1 MQVQR
6 IVNDI
11 LGTNTY
17 LISDS
22 HFVFAIDPGSNAN
35 EIIRDLKSLN
45 RPVDAILITHG
56 HFDHIFSCYLV
67 QKEFGCDVFMSKKDE
82 NGLKRTEFFSFISGF
97 GRFKLPE
104 RINPLETAET
114 IFGDLNIHAYPGH
127 TPGSHAIEI
136 NSCFFS
142 GDIYLRNL
150 PADTKIPFSNSAEE
164 KASAEKFKINT
175 VGKEIFPGHGK
186 PYIMGA

>member
-6 IVNDI
+6 IVNDA

-17 LISDS
+17 LVSDLG
-22 HFVFAIDPGSNAN
+22 FVFVIDPGSNGD
-35 EIIRDLKSLN
+35 EIIWRLNSLS

-56 HFDHIFSCYLV
+56 HFDHIFSSYLV
-67 QKEFGCDVFMSKKDE
+67 QQEFDCDFFLSEKDVG
-82 NGLKRTEFFSFISGF
+82 GLKRTEFFSFISGF

-104 RINPLETAET
+104 CVKPLETARSTFEN
-114 IFGDLNIHAYPGH
+114 LNIHAYPGH

-136 NSCFFS
+136 NGCLFS
-142 GDIYLRNL
+142 GDIYLKNL
-150 PADTKIPFSNSAEE
+150 PADTKIPFSNSIEE
-164 KASAEKFKINT
+164 KVSAEKFKIDT
-175 VGKEIFPGHGK
+175 VGRKIFPGHGK